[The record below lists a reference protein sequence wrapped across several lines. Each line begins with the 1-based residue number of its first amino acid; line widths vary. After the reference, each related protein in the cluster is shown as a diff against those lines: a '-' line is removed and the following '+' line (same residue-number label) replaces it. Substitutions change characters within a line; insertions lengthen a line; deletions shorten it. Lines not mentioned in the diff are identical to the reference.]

1 MNPNPEKKITVEDLL
16 RLKRSERP
24 PAEFWARFESEMR
37 AKQLAAI
44 VVRRPWWDGA
54 SRIFSIVHRHSL
66 SFGAVAA
73 LALAWTGVRY
83 VGGNPDMVRP
93 DPVRMVSPSIAA
105 APAPSLAAA
114 RPEASPRVAP
124 AVAADT
130 APAPMP
136 APVAVSTVSHVT
148 QAPETVPAEAP
159 SREPFVDGITV
170 TLAGLHEAAADLGRR
185 DVFGSDREFEETS
198 APARQTD
205 SEPLAQ
211 LDPSAERR
219 ARLLAPALPAYASSV
234 SGALTRDWKRN
245 SSSDDRMYESM
256 DTAASSDRSVVGFR
270 F

>member
-1 MNPNPEKKITVEDLL
+1 MNQNPDKKITVEDLL

-24 PAEFWARFESEMR
+24 PAEFWATFESEMR

-54 SRIFSIVHRHSL
+54 SRILSIVHRHSL

-83 VGGNPDMVRP
+83 VGGNSEMVRP
-93 DPVRMVSPSIAA
+93 DPIRSISPSAAA
-105 APAPSLAAA
+105 APAMAAA
-114 RPEASPRVAP
+114 RPEASPRVSRAI
-124 AVAADT
+124 AVVET
-130 APAPMP
+130 TPAPMP
-136 APVAVSTVSHVT
+136 APVAVASVSHVT
-148 QAPETVPAEAP
+148 QAPETIPAEAP
-159 SREPFVDGITV
+159 SREPFADGITV
-170 TLAGLHEAAADLGRR
+170 TLAGLHEAAPDFAHR

-198 APARQTD
+198 APARQQD

-219 ARLLAPALPAYASSV
+219 ARLLAPALPAYSSSV
-234 SGALTRDWKRN
+234 TGALARDWKRD

-256 DTAASSDRSVVGFR
+256 DTTASNDRSVVGFR